1 MSSYYAKSSYFKRS
15 HSFHDGTTDSD
26 AAASRYRPS
35 QARAR
40 PPFSARSSYS
50 NFDTAM
56 TSQGSLERQRSF
68 SGVTPQRSLERQRS
82 FSGVTPQG
90 SLERQRS
97 FTGLMPSASRTQ
109 SQSGYSSTTSSTQ
122 KPRPF
127 TRMHSDGMLLMTSNT
142 TGSALWSSNG
152 SSSVPAS
159 PRSADVTSML
169 SYSTETN
176 VLSAQAQRKY
186 NSYLPTGTSKFYSS
200 QYPSRY

>member
-68 SGVTPQRSLERQRS
+68 SGL
-82 FSGVTPQG
+82 TPQG

-109 SQSGYSSTTSSTQ
+109 SQSGYSATTSSTQ